1 MWDRSQ
7 VLSSQMAFERKM
19 AFTRKMVVRRRASI
33 DKQEEVGPCYLVHK
47 NNGCLA
53 ERSRFIAEEELLL
66 TILLTCQAIDLAAPS
81 AWSTASALF
90 IGSPFYVV
98 EEASTSILAG
108 KFDGDT
114 TSSATESS
122 QSPRCLLSKV
132 ATGLSFCT
140 LKRKQ
145 AYCLVKGF
153 RISIS
158 WLFDPL
164 FKPLK
169 VNIGFSNRRSWG
181 ESPSFLATGTGWWIA
196 LNGLM
201 LLFSYCECIGKNCR
215 WFKMV
220 TQISFPRVCFRA
232 AAELVLPL
240 WHAWVTF
247 SFIKW
252 RGS

>member
-1 MWDRSQ
+1 MAALLREVDLLPRKNCCWRFYWHVRQ
-7 VLSSQMAFERKM
+7 LTWQLQALEALLRHFLSDLHFMSLKKQ
-19 AFTRKMVVRRRASI
+19 AS
-33 DKQEEVGPCYLVHK
+33 
-47 NNGCLA
+47 
-53 ERSRFIAEEELLL
+53 
-66 TILLTCQAIDLAAPS
+66 
-81 AWSTASALF
+81 
-90 IGSPFYVV
+90 
-98 EEASTSILAG
+98 SILAG

-122 QSPRCLLSKV
+122 QSPSCLLSKV

-145 AYCLVKGF
+145 TFCLVKAF

-201 LLFSYCECIGKNCR
+201 LLFSYCECKGKNCR

>member
-153 RISIS
+153 RISIK
-158 WLFDPL
+158 L
-164 FKPLK
+164 
-169 VNIGFSNRRSWG
+169 
-181 ESPSFLATGTGWWIA
+181 
-196 LNGLM
+196 
-201 LLFSYCECIGKNCR
+201 
-215 WFKMV
+215 
-220 TQISFPRVCFRA
+220 
-232 AAELVLPL
+232 
-240 WHAWVTF
+240 TF
-247 SFIKW
+247 WPTF
-252 RGS
+252 